1 MTKVMIVDDEA
12 SLRVTLSKFLFSL
25 EYEVTAYSTA
35 TEALAAFDHDK
46 PDIVVTDI
54 IMPKITGIE
63 LMRELRQRSKDVQI
77 IIMTGEPTVE
87 TAVLAVQNGAS
98 DYMSK
103 PVRKEEFLKIV
114 GKAALIKSLLDQKQ
128 ALEINNLEYQRNLEK
143 MVEKRTL
150 ALKQSMKSIIMLL
163 SQVVEARDPYTAGH
177 QRRVGNLAAAIAAKM
192 NLGEAVIEEIRIIG
206 YIHDIGK
213 ISIPSE
219 ILSKPGKLSEIEMA
233 LLKNHSQVGFEMLQG
248 VTLPEKFAIAIH
260 QHHERCDGSG
270 YPLGLKEAEILIEG
284 HILLVADVVEAMMS
298 HRPYRPSLGQEAALN
313 EIATKKGIKYRSDVV
328 DACLELFSVDHYEH
342 DDVTRELH
350 LRT

>member
-1 MTKVMIVDDEA
+1 MTKVMIVDDEP
-12 SLRVTLSKFLFSL
+12 SLRMTLGKFLANAD
-25 EYEVTAYSTA
+25 YEVITCVNAL
-35 TEALAAFDHDK
+35 EALACFEDTK
-46 PDIVVTDI
+46 PDVVVTDI
-54 IMPKITGIE
+54 IMPKMTGIE
-63 LMRELRQRSKDVQI
+63 LMAELRRLSSDVQI

-87 TAVLAVQNGAS
+87 SAVMAVQNGAS
-98 DYMSK
+98 DYIGK

-114 GKAALIKSLLDQKQ
+114 NKAAIIKTLLDQKQ
-128 ALEINNLEYQRNLEK
+128 ALELNNLEYQRNLER

-177 QRRVGNLAAAIAAKM
+177 QRRVGNLAAAIAVKM
-192 NLGEAVIEEIRIIG
+192 NLGEVMVEEIRIIG

-219 ILSKPGKLSEIEMA
+219 ILSKPGKLSAIEMA
-233 LLKNHSQVGFEMLQG
+233 LLRNHSQVGYEMLQG

-270 YPLGLKEAEILIEG
+270 YPLGLKENEILIEG

-298 HRPYRPSLGQEAALN
+298 HRPYRPSLGQDAALA
-313 EIATKKGIKYRSDVV
+313 EISAKKGIKYRSDVV
-328 DACLELFSVDHYEH
+328 DACLELFNLNHYEH
-342 DDVTRELH
+342 DDVIREIH